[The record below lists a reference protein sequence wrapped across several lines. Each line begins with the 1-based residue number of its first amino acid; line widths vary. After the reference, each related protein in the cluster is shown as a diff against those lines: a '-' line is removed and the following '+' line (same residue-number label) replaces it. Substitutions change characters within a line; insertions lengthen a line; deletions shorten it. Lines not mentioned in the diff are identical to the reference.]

1 MRLEIGLRVNW
12 FRVNWHGTSS
22 QKPVIPLTSTRNPVP
37 LTRNQSTRKPS
48 NLFNME
54 DIAKTMA
61 EAKAHMEKALEHL
74 DHELIKL
81 RTGKASTALVSDLQ
95 VEYYGAPTPITQ
107 VANVQVSDARTIII
121 QPWERNML
129 GPIERVLINANLG
142 ITPANDGEII
152 RLMVPPLT
160 EERRKE
166 LVKKAKHAGEES
178 KVGVRTARHKALDHI
193 KKAMKEGV
201 PEDIGKRKETE
212 LQDLV
217 NKFVEQVDKI
227 VATKEKE
234 IMTV

>member
-1 MRLEIGLRVNW
+1 
-12 FRVNWHGTSS
+12 
-22 QKPVIPLTSTRNPVP
+22 
-37 LTRNQSTRKPS
+37 
-48 NLFNME
+48 ME
-54 DIAKTMA
+54 DLTKTMA

-74 DHELIKL
+74 DHELAKL
-81 RTGKASTALVSDLQ
+81 RTGKASTSLISDLS
-95 VEYYGAPTPITQ
+95 VEYYGTPTPLPQ
-107 VANVQVSDARTIII
+107 VANVQVSDARTIVI

-129 GPIERVLINANLG
+129 GTIERALINANLG
-142 ITPANDGEII
+142 ITPANDGEVI

-193 KKAMKEGV
+193 KKAVKEGV
-201 PEDIGKRKETE
+201 PEDMGKRKETE

-217 NKFVEQVDKI
+217 NKFVEQVDKV